1 MYVID
6 YDKMKPAESVAK
18 EANKRS
24 NVGYAIPDNIAMNM
38 VELIDSS
45 WFIPKSFELNGNKL
59 LLDEYANNHRV
70 LDICCNS
77 GILLYWFLQRFRAY
91 LTRYAKTSFNDSE
104 DELCEY
110 IIKNLLY
117 GASINSTICRIIR
130 GMLYNNRDV
139 YGNIYNC
146 DVLNATHHEDSDEI
160 ELRGSEVY
168 IYDRSKGEKVPMK
181 FDVVCGN
188 PPYNN
193 DMYIG
198 FVMLGHRLAKT
209 YDLWITPAKWQAK
222 LGERNDSF
230 RELIAPYISN
240 LIFYK
245 NPLDVFPDT
254 PMGNDSLSIYLVD
267 KIKHEDKTFTI
278 GNKTTLVKNWNI
290 EDGFDVN
297 SDYRKIKTLVLSKSA
312 KLLDSSLFHPQ
323 KSYFTSK
330 NFGEVDNGRIIEDS
344 NSPYILKNAK
354 RTFSIATKDLK
365 HLDEIDSYKCYISGY
380 LVDCPL
386 VNILEPNEIS
396 VRGDVL
402 LGFGDKFTCESIKSY
417 YQSRLIWYLIYGLNM
432 GNLNTDAFKFVPDP
446 GSFDKIYED
455 KPLDG
460 YTPDVNG
467 CYKDANGVVHCS
479 LYVKYKLTQ
488 NEISVIESAI
498 RERA

>member
-1 MYVID
+1 MIYC
-6 YDKMKPAESVAK
+6 YCESDTLCK
-18 EANKRS
+18 GLR
-24 NVGYAIPDNIAMNM
+24 
-38 VELIDSS
+38 
-45 WFIPKSFELNGNKL
+45 
-59 LLDEYANNHRV
+59 
-70 LDICCNS
+70 
-77 GILLYWFLQRFRAY
+77 ILLYHKY
-91 LTRYAKTSFNDSE
+91 S
-104 DELCEY
+104 
-110 IIKNLLY
+110 
-117 GASINSTICRIIR
+117 
-130 GMLYNNRDV
+130 V
-139 YGNIYNC
+139 HGNIFIYGSNKSKIQ
-146 DVLNATHHEDSDEI
+146 EEI
-160 ELRGSEVY
+160 K
-168 IYDRSKGEKVPMK
+168 DMK
-181 FDVVCGN
+181 FDVVVGN

-193 DMYIG
+193 DMYLD
-198 FVMLGHRLAKT
+198 FVLLGHRLAKS

-230 RELIAPYISN
+230 RELITPYISN

-267 KIKHEDKTFTI
+267 KAKHVDKTFTI
-278 GNKTTLVKNWNI
+278 GNKTKLVKDWNI

-297 SDYRKIKTLVLSKSA
+297 SDYRKIKTLVLSKSTE
-312 KLLDSSLFHPQ
+312 LLDSSLFHPQ

-330 NFGEVDNGRIIEDS
+330 NFGEVDNGRIIEDF
-344 NSPYILKNAK
+344 NSLYILKNAK

-446 GSFDKIYED
+446 QDFTKIYED

-460 YTPDVNG
+460 YTPDENG
-467 CYKDANGVVHCS
+467 DYIASDGNKHCS
-479 LYVKYKLTQ
+479 LYIKYKLTDE
-488 NEISVIESAI
+488 EIDIIESVI
-498 RERA
+498 RERK